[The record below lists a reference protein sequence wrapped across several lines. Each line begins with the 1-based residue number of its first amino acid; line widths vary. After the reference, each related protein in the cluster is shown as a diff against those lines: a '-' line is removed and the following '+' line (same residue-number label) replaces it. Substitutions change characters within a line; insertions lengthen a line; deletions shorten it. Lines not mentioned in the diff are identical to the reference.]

1 MRCARATWWAAVTG
15 RAMAVPRR
23 YVRAYTAPARSV
35 RNTKPRTNSSRRS
48 SITQSVAPERLA
60 FSTSPLSSP
69 APCPTSAAK
78 HITRAPYCSRSQGTI
93 AAMIIPTTDT
103 PGARAAQVH
112 RFIDLLLAEWA
123 SDDERAQFL
132 KGLADV
138 DARARTAF
146 GGDFLSATDAQ
157 RGTILT
163 QLDAEAQRG
172 GERGP
177 PPFFHLMKWVT
188 VYGYCTSE
196 VGATAE
202 LHYEVIPGSYDGCT
216 ELGRSSAGPGDF

>member
-1 MRCARATWWAAVTG
+1 MNRRELLSVLGASAFLPALPG
-15 RAMAVPRR
+15 RSA
-23 YVRAYTAPARSV
+23 
-35 RNTKPRTNSSRRS
+35 
-48 SITQSVAPERLA
+48 ERLA
-60 FSTSPLSSP
+60 V
-69 APCPTSAAK
+69 AGRRVHAAARGRGLQVLDP
-78 HITRAPYCSRSQGTI
+78 HQSETVATI
-93 AAMIIPTTDT
+93 AELIIPATDT
-103 PGARAAQVH
+103 PGARAAQVQ

-163 QLDAEAQRG
+163 QLDAEVQAQHG

-177 PPFFHLMKWVT
+177 PPFFHLMKWLT

-202 LHYEVIPGSYDGCT
+202 LHYEIIPDSYGGCT
-216 ELGRSSAGPGDF
+216 ELGRASAGPGDF

>member
-1 MRCARATWWAAVTG
+1 MNRRELLRVLGASALLPALPDRSAERLGAAGRRVHARA
-15 RAMAVPRR
+15 
-23 YVRAYTAPARSV
+23 RSRGLQV
-35 RNTKPRTNSSRRS
+35 LDPH
-48 SITQSVAPERLA
+48 QSETVA
-60 FSTSPLSSP
+60 
-69 APCPTSAAK
+69 
-78 HITRAPYCSRSQGTI
+78 TI
-93 AAMIIPTTDT
+93 AELIIPTTDT

-123 SDDERAQFL
+123 PDDERASFL

-146 GGDFLSATDAQ
+146 GVDFLAATDAQ

-163 QLDAEAQRG
+163 QLDAEAQPQRG
-172 GERGP
+172 AERDRQP
-177 PPFFHLMKWVT
+177 AFFQQLKWLT
-188 VYGYCTSE
+188 VFGYCTSE

-216 ELGRSSAGPGDF
+216 DLRRASAGPGDF

>member
-1 MRCARATWWAAVTG
+1 MNRRELLSVLGASALLPALPGRSARRLGVAGRRVHAAARG
-15 RAMAVPRR
+15 RGLQVLDPH
-23 YVRAYTAPARSV
+23 
-35 RNTKPRTNSSRRS
+35 
-48 SITQSVAPERLA
+48 QSETVA
-60 FSTSPLSSP
+60 
-69 APCPTSAAK
+69 
-78 HITRAPYCSRSQGTI
+78 TI
-93 AAMIIPTTDT
+93 AEMIIPTTDT
-103 PGARAAQVH
+103 P
-112 RFIDLLLAEWA
+112 
-123 SDDERAQFL
+123 
-132 KGLADV
+132 